1 MSLTSKHY
9 DPEVMDFFQASEI
22 RMTLPEQ
29 QPWSLDGEYEEG
41 VKEADIQSLPHA
53 IRMIY

>member
-9 DPEVMDFFQASEI
+9 DPEVMDFFQASELHLI
-22 RMTLPEQ
+22 LPEQ

-41 VKEADIQSLPHA
+41 VKEADIRSLPHA